1 MKSKECYS
9 ILIDRLSYQSIDK
22 TSRVK
27 NIVLFNISVFE

>member
-1 MKSKECYS
+1 MDYYS

-27 NIVLFNISVFE
+27 NGVLFNISVFE